1 MVLYFSGTGNSKY
14 IAKRIAEAIQ
24 ENAVDLN
31 MKIKEN
37 DTSPLQTGRDVII
50 VTPTYAW
57 RIPKIVS
64 EWIDKTEFID
74 GKRIWFVMNC
84 GSEIGNAAKY
94 NQELSEQ
101 KKLQYMGTSQ
111 ILMPENYIAFTTYA
125 IVDEACTLNAADAV
139 LGAVLRRQTIVTK
152 GPLFTAHSEKGRVT
166 VIFDN
171 TSGYLD
177 WAPAQAAAPV
187 LELRDSTGAVQRAET
202 DLRTPLS
209 LSLAPGARS
218 AVLKLYAG
226 ACAPVHLLAVG
237 APLYLDKEGNG

>member
-1 MVLYFSGTGNSKY
+1 M
-14 IAKRIAEAIQ
+14 
-24 ENAVDLN
+24 
-31 MKIKEN
+31 
-37 DTSPLQTGRDVII
+37 
-50 VTPTYAW
+50 
-57 RIPKIVS
+57 
-64 EWIDKTEFID
+64 
-74 GKRIWFVMNC
+74 
-84 GSEIGNAAKY
+84 
-94 NQELSEQ
+94 
-101 KKLQYMGTSQ
+101 
-111 ILMPENYIAFTTYA
+111 
-125 IVDEACTLNAADAV
+125 
-139 LGAVLRRQTIVTK
+139 LRRQTIVTK

>member
-1 MVLYFSGTGNSKY
+1 M
-14 IAKRIAEAIQ
+14 
-24 ENAVDLN
+24 
-31 MKIKEN
+31 
-37 DTSPLQTGRDVII
+37 
-50 VTPTYAW
+50 
-57 RIPKIVS
+57 
-64 EWIDKTEFID
+64 
-74 GKRIWFVMNC
+74 
-84 GSEIGNAAKY
+84 
-94 NQELSEQ
+94 
-101 KKLQYMGTSQ
+101 
-111 ILMPENYIAFTTYA
+111 
-125 IVDEACTLNAADAV
+125 DEACTLNAADAV
-139 LGAVLRRQTIVTK
+139 LGAGLRRQTIVTK

>member
-1 MVLYFSGTGNSKY
+1 MRRLYFSLGKNEFWEYVLLALFLLFFYGP
-14 IAKRIAEAIQ
+14 
-24 ENAVDLN
+24 LMN
-31 MKIKEN
+31 MLLLSFAGDYEY
-37 DTSPLQTGRDVII
+37 PDVIPRSYGFKWWDY
-50 VTPTYAW
+50 V
-57 RIPKIVS
+57 
-64 EWIDKTEFID
+64 
-74 GKRIWFVMNC
+74 
-84 GSEIGNAAKY
+84 
-94 NQELSEQ
+94 LSKAQ
-101 KKLQYMGTSQ
+101 LVQSIGTS
-111 ILMPENYIAFTTYA
+111 LVLAVVVTLLSLAVCLPAAYALARYPFRDAEVFTTYA

>member
-1 MVLYFSGTGNSKY
+1 MKGKVMHKFVELLHREVVPAQGCTEPIAVAYAVSIAAEQQESPAEHIELYLSGNIVKNALGVGIPGTGRIGID
-14 IAKRIAEAIQ
+14 IAA
-24 ENAVDLN
+24 L
-31 MKIKEN
+31 
-37 DTSPLQTGRDVII
+37 
-50 VTPTYAW
+50 
-57 RIPKIVS
+57 
-64 EWIDKTEFID
+64 
-74 GKRIWFVMNC
+74 
-84 GSEIGNAAKY
+84 
-94 NQELSEQ
+94 
-101 KKLQYMGTSQ
+101 
-111 ILMPENYIAFTTYA
+111 
-125 IVDEACTLNAADAV
+125 

>member
-1 MVLYFSGTGNSKY
+1 MVQRGH
-14 IAKRIAEAIQ
+14 A
-24 ENAVDLN
+24 
-31 MKIKEN
+31 
-37 DTSPLQTGRDVII
+37 
-50 VTPTYAW
+50 
-57 RIPKIVS
+57 
-64 EWIDKTEFID
+64 
-74 GKRIWFVMNC
+74 
-84 GSEIGNAAKY
+84 
-94 NQELSEQ
+94 
-101 KKLQYMGTSQ
+101 
-111 ILMPENYIAFTTYA
+111 YA